1 MKNTILICDI
11 DGVLADNT
19 HRLKYMEEKNYAKF
33 YSVEEVSKDKL
44 IPTGKFLINALCEY
58 GPFCVDKVLLLTGR
72 NEMCYEATKEWLRQ
86 NHIHYDD
93 IMFRGEFDYRPSP
106 VLKKESV
113 DEYIRS
119 QKEHDSKIIYVD
131 DDPENVKAVAS
142 LPYDIVGITFG
153 TSRFSA

>member
-11 DGVLADNT
+11 DGVLADNA
-19 HRLKYMEEKNYAKF
+19 HRLKYMEEKDYARF
-33 YSVEEVSKDKL
+33 YSTKEVGKDKL
-44 IPTGKFLINALCEY
+44 ISAGKYLINAICEY
-58 GPFCVDKVLLLTGR
+58 GPYLVTRVLLLTGR
-72 NEMCYEATKEWLRQ
+72 NEMCYEATEEWLRQ
-86 NHIHYDD
+86 NRIRYDD

-113 DEYIRS
+113 DEYLRS
-119 QKEHDSKIIYVD
+119 QKERDSKIIYVD